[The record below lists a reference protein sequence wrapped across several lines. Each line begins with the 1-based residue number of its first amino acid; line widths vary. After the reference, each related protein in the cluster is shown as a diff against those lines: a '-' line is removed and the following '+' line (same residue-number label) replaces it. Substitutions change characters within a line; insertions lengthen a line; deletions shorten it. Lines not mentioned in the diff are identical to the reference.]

1 MKKLITLMLITIL
14 VTGLTAC
21 GNQQTEATTNTT
33 DNEPTGVIEST
44 GESKIL
50 IVYFSVPEAVD
61 ATGVAAVAGASIV
74 VSEGEKL
81 GNTEYVAKVLQET
94 TGGDLFRIE
103 TADDYPLDHE
113 PLVAQAA
120 DEQDQNFRPQL
131 TGQIDDFEQY
141 DTILL
146 GFPNWWA
153 DMPMPIYSF
162 LESYDFSGKTII
174 PFITHGGSGASK
186 TLNSISEIQPGASIR
201 EDALVLSRNDVGSS
215 KDEIV
220 KWADGLNLT
229 P

>member
-1 MKKLITLMLITIL
+1 MKKLITLMLTMIL

-21 GNQQTEATTNTT
+21 GSQQTEATTNNT
-33 DNEPTGVIEST
+33 DKEPAGVIESI
-44 GESKIL
+44 ENSKIL

-61 ATGVAAVAGASIV
+61 TTGVAAVAGASIV

-81 GNTEYVAKVLQET
+81 GNTEYVARVLQET

-103 TADDYPLDHE
+103 TVEAYPLDHE

-120 DEQDQNFRPQL
+120 DEQDQNIHPQL
-131 TGQIDDFEQY
+131 AGQIDDFEQY

-153 DMPMPIYSF
+153 DMPMPVYSF
-162 LESYDFSGKTII
+162 LEAYDFSGKTII
-174 PFITHGGSGASK
+174 PFVTHGGSGASK

-201 EDALVLSRNDVGSS
+201 EDALVLSRNDVSS
-215 KDEIV
+215 SEDEIV
-220 KWADGLNLT
+220 NWAEGLKLT
-229 P
+229 L